1 MQSKDLIQVADN
13 VTSAVKNKMK
23 HSTKKFPGRVRMSM
37 KDRIAAEKSLFTRQY
52 LEHQTKRA

>member
-1 MQSKDLIQVADN
+1 MGKELRIQSVDSKSNINGLSKA
-13 VTSAVKNKMK
+13 K
-23 HSTKKFPGRVRMSM
+23 STKKFPGRVRMSM